1 MNRRPPAA
9 QRPDHRAGDRRLPQ
23 PRERRRRLTRGARG
37 APRHVGKI
45 GPLAKPANIVFTP
58 EMPTTRSGKIMR
70 RVFGDVADHRPLGD
84 ITTLADPTGVD
95 DIKRRAADT
104 DGEE

>member
-1 MNRRPPAA
+1 
-9 QRPDHRAGDRRLPQ
+9 
-23 PRERRRRLTRGARG
+23 
-37 APRHVGKI
+37 
-45 GPLAKPANIVFTP
+45 
-58 EMPTTRSGKIMR
+58 MPTTRSGKIMR